1 MQVCIRRTESL
12 YPVIGLPK
20 PAIINQVK
28 GIRQTHGY
36 KTIDFT
42 HQDVTYVVTPLYHSA
57 ATCVGVF
64 NTIGEGIIVI
74 ALIIFPLDSVHQFL
88 FHRFITSLY

>member
-12 YPVIGLPK
+12 YPVIGLPN

-28 GIRQTHGY
+28 GIGQTHGY

>member
-1 MQVCIRRTESL
+1 MQIFIRRIESL

-20 PAIINQVK
+20 PAIINQAK

-64 NTIGEGIIVI
+64 NTIGEGIVI
-74 ALIIFPLDSVHQFL
+74 ALILFPPDFVHQIL
-88 FHRFITSLY
+88 FSRIIK